1 VRAARI
7 TPDPGGLSI
16 EVESS
21 FGSVQLPVRLMGE
34 FNVDNALTV
43 LAVLLAW
50 TSRSRTLRRRCR

>member
-16 EVESS
+16 EVDVELR
-21 FGSVQLPVRLMGE
+21 SVQRRCAEGE
-34 FNVDNALTV
+34 STFDNALTV

-50 TSRSRTLRRRCR
+50 NIPLRTLRRRCR